1 MKTMAYL
8 GYFTFFNLFALLC
21 WYMGAYRE
29 DSRIGSIDKI
39 TPIARALNIEHITFN
54 YEWVPIGKFRF
65 ICLRKNNPQKK
76 LMIRKITRDR
86 EIVSFILF
94 GVVEILTLVGS
105 FMIGDN
111 NSLNAI
117 GVLIPMVLVIAFTAV
132 QLFAVTKIENKC
144 KAISKLKCDTV
155 EVTDKTLSR
164 HARNIMRERYEGENK
179 TYSVIKEEKHTFWY
193 DYTEYYL
200 CVDGNKEKILVK
212 QQKYRYSSIV
222 ETEWLTGRI

>member
-1 MKTMAYL
+1 
-8 GYFTFFNLFALLC
+8 
-21 WYMGAYRE
+21 
-29 DSRIGSIDKI
+29 
-39 TPIARALNIEHITFN
+39 
-54 YEWVPIGKFRF
+54 
-65 ICLRKNNPQKK
+65 
-76 LMIRKITRDR
+76 MIRKITRDR

-117 GVLIPMVLVIAFTAV
+117 GVLIPVVLVIAFTAV
-132 QLFAVTKIENKC
+132 QLFAITKIENKC
-144 KAISKLKCDTV
+144 KAIASSNKTII
-155 EVTDKTLSR
+155 EVTDKTISR

-179 TYSVIKEEKHTFWY
+179 AYSVIKEEKHTFWY

-200 CVDGNKEKILVK
+200 CVDGKREKMLAK

>member
-1 MKTMAYL
+1 
-8 GYFTFFNLFALLC
+8 
-21 WYMGAYRE
+21 MGAYVQDR
-29 DSRIGSIDKI
+29 RIGSNDKI
-39 TPIARALNIEHITFN
+39 IHIARALHIDQSTFN
-54 YEWVPIGKFRF
+54 YEFVPLGKFRF
-65 ICLRKNNPQKK
+65 ICLCENNPQKK
-76 LMIRKITRDR
+76 RMIRKITRDR

-117 GVLIPMVLVIAFTAV
+117 GVLIPVVLVIAFTAV
-132 QLFAVTKIENKC
+132 QLFAITKIENKC
-144 KAISKLKCDTV
+144 KAIASSNKTII
-155 EVTDKTLSR
+155 EVTDKTISR

-179 TYSVIKEEKHTFWY
+179 AYSVIKEEKHTFWY

-200 CVDGNKEKILVK
+200 CVDGKREKMLAK

>member
-1 MKTMAYL
+1 MKPMIYL
-8 GYFTFFNLFALLC
+8 GYFTFFNLFSLLC

-65 ICLRKNNPQKK
+65 IFLCENNPQKK
-76 LMIRKITRDR
+76 RMIRKITRDK
-86 EIVSFILF
+86 EIVSLILF
-94 GVVEILTLVGS
+94 GIVEILTLFGS
-105 FMIGDN
+105 LMIGDN
-111 NSLNAI
+111 NSLNVI
-117 GVLIPMVLVIAFTAV
+117 GVLIPAVWVIALTGV
-132 QLFAVTKIENKC
+132 QLFAVTKIETNCTAIASSNK
-144 KAISKLKCDTV
+144 TV
-155 EVTDKTLSR
+155 IEVTDKTLSR

-179 TYSVIKEEKHTFWY
+179 AYSVIKEEKHTFWY

>member
-1 MKTMAYL
+1 MAYL
-8 GYFTFFNLFALLC
+8 GYFTFFNLYALLC
-21 WYMGAYRE
+21 WYMGAYVQDR
-29 DSRIGSIDKI
+29 RIGGNEQISHFAHLLHFDMD
-39 TPIARALNIEHITFN
+39 TLN
-54 YEWVPIGKFRF
+54 YEYVPLGKLRF

-94 GVVEILTLVGS
+94 GVVEILTLFGS

-117 GVLIPMVLVIAFTAV
+117 GVLIPAVLVIAFTAV

-179 TYSVIKEEKHTFWY
+179 AYSVIKEEKHTFWY